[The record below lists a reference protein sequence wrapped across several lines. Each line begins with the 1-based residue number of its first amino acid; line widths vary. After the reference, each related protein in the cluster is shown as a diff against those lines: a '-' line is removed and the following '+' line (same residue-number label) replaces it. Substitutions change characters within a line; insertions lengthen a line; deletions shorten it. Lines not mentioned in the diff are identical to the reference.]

1 MSPAAESQSTVTVA
15 QLRQVLDEVEDADA
29 EVVVELPGTFRP
41 VAGISVRLTPEHGT
55 QLVVL
60 ADL

>member
-1 MSPAAESQSTVTVA
+1 MLRQNQTMVTVA
-15 QLRQVLDEVEDADA
+15 QLRQVLLEVDDADA

-41 VAGISVRLTPEHGT
+41 VAGVSIRLTPEHGT
-55 QLVVL
+55 PLVIL